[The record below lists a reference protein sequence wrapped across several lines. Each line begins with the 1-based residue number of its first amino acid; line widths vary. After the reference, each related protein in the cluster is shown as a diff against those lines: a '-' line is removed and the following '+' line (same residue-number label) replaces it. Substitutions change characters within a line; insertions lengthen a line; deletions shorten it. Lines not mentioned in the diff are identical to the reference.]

1 MKKRRHY
8 RILFILMA
16 AGLLCSCGTVGEKEE
31 PQTAGLQTEKAEKED
46 VRLAP
51 YQSVELAAIARA
63 YYLKENNYLA
73 PEVECLKNDDGTTT
87 IHLYEIVKDDDE
99 SSHTATSAWYTVDEY
114 GKGEDD
120 IMGNAVKF
128 PGMSLGEIAEYVKI
142 PIALTYNEEGEAHN
156 EWQITDA
163 ATINA
168 CIQAI
173 SQLTV
178 GEETELRTMDAG
190 ETLVFQMA
198 DGNTWTLD
206 FEAGNL
212 SRNNT
217 CYETDG
223 WKKVQNIIRD
233 YLTEEG
239 FQ

>member
-1 MKKRRHY
+1 
-8 RILFILMA
+8 
-16 AGLLCSCGTVGEKEE
+16 
-31 PQTAGLQTEKAEKED
+31 
-46 VRLAP
+46 
-51 YQSVELAAIARA
+51 
-63 YYLKENNYLA
+63 
-73 PEVECLKNDDGTTT
+73 
-87 IHLYEIVKDDDE
+87 
-99 SSHTATSAWYTVDEY
+99 
-114 GKGEDD
+114 
-120 IMGNAVKF
+120 
-128 PGMSLGEIAEYVKI
+128 MSLGEIAEYVKT
-142 PIALTYNEEGEAHN
+142 PIVLTYNEEGEAYN
-156 EWQITDA
+156 EWKITDA

-173 SQLTV
+173 SQINV

-212 SRNNT
+212 LRNNT

-239 FQ
+239 LQ

>member
-8 RILFILMA
+8 RILFILMV

-31 PQTAGLQTEKAEKED
+31 LQTAGTQTEKAEKED
-46 VRLAP
+46 ARLAP
-51 YQSVELAAIARA
+51 YQSVELAAMARA
-63 YYLKENNYLA
+63 YY
-73 PEVECLKNDDGTTT
+73 LKNDDGTTT
-87 IHLYEIVKDDDE
+87 LHLYEIVKDDDE

-120 IMGNAVKF
+120 ILGNTVEF
-128 PGMSLGEIAEYVKI
+128 PNMSLGEIAEYVKT
-142 PIALTYNEEGEAHN
+142 PIALTYNEERETHN
-156 EWQITDA
+156 EWKITDA

-173 SQLTV
+173 SQINV

-212 SRNNT
+212 LRNNT

-239 FQ
+239 LQ

>member
-1 MKKRRHY
+1 MKKRCHY

-31 PQTAGLQTEKAEKED
+31 PQTAGMQTEKAEKED
-46 VRLAP
+46 ARMAP
-51 YQSVELAAIARA
+51 YQSMELAAMARA

-87 IHLYEIVKDDDE
+87 LHLYEIVKDDDE

-120 IMGNAVKF
+120 IMGNMVEF
-128 PGMSLGEIAEYVKI
+128 PNMSLGEIAEYVKT
-142 PIALTYNEEGEAHN
+142 PIALTYHEEGEAHN
-156 EWQITDA
+156 EWKITDA

-173 SQLTV
+173 SQITV

-212 SRNNT
+212 LRNNT
-217 CYETDG
+217 CYETGG

-239 FQ
+239 LQ